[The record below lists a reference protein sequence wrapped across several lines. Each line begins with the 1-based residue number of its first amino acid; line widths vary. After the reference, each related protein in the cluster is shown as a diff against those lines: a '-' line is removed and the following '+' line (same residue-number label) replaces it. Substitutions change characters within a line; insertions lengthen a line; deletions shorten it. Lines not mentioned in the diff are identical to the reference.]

1 MELAFGNTK
10 GKRVMHK
17 DVYCPEQ
24 MFVENNR
31 IANID
36 ICICSPLKTHLHDI
50 QNCTKLV
57 IYV

>member
-1 MELAFGNTK
+1 MELAIGNTK

-31 IANID
+31 IENID
-36 ICICSPLKTHLHDI
+36 IYICSPLKRI
-50 QNCTKLV
+50 CTVSKIVLN
-57 IYV
+57 

>member
-1 MELAFGNTK
+1 MELAVGNTK

-24 MFVENNR
+24 MFIENNR
-31 IANID
+31 IANIE
-36 ICICSPLKTHLHDI
+36 THLHDI